1 MKAGVPNI
9 REYEAKM
16 EEDLTMHEQQFSS
29 LKREHA
35 ELEAEVERMT
45 SSLIELRTKLERLE
59 QNKKVFCLHLSL
71 VRTETWWD
79 HVTNND
85 GLELTLSSTTLIR
98 GLVCMKRWLSPHETT
113 VRTGSASINRC
124 C

>member
-59 QNKKVFCLHLSL
+59 QNKKVFCLHLSF
-71 VRTETWWD
+71 VGTETWWD
-79 HVTNND
+79 NFTSNG
-85 GLELTLSSTTLIR
+85 GL
-98 GLVCMKRWLSPHETT
+98 
-113 VRTGSASINRC
+113 
-124 C
+124 